1 MTNRFE
7 GTVVLVTGA
16 TRGIGRAVVER
27 FAREGAR
34 LVVCA
39 RSESEALARELE
51 RGGTEVLARDL
62 DISQPEAL
70 KDLAESALQR
80 FGTIDVAVPNAGI
93 RSRVPLYELDVEEWH
108 RVLDTN
114 LLGTFFTCRAV
125 IDHMRERRSGR
136 IVTISSLAG
145 QVGGTLVDAA
155 YSATKAGIIN
165 LTKVLAKELAPVG
178 VTVNCVSPGTI
189 DTPFIGD
196 YDDGLRTQLQSLI
209 PLGRLGTA
217 EDVAEAVLYF
227 ASPGAGWVTG
237 TTLSVSGGQVMF

>member
-7 GTVVLVTGA
+7 GSVALVTGA
-16 TRGIGRAVVER
+16 TRGIGRAVAVR

-39 RSESEALARELE
+39 RAGSVE
-51 RGGTEVLARDL
+51 LARDL
-62 DISQPEAL
+62 ERDGAQVLALDLDIAQLDAIQDLVERAL
-70 KDLAESALQR
+70 AR
-80 FGTIDVAVPNAGI
+80 FGGIDIAVCNAGI
-93 RSRVPLYELDVEEWH
+93 RSRVPLDELGVEEWH

-125 IDHMRERRSGR
+125 IGHMRDRRAGR

-155 YSATKAGIIN
+155 YSATKAAIIN

-189 DTPFIGD
+189 DTPFIED
-196 YDDGLRTQLQSLI
+196 YDDQLRSRLQSLI

-227 ASPGAGWVTG
+227 ASPGAAWVTG
-237 TTLSVSGGQVMF
+237 TTLSVSGGQVIL

>member
-1 MTNRFE
+1 MTNSHE
-7 GTVVLVTGA
+7 GSVVLVTGA
-16 TRGIGRAVVER
+16 TRGIGRAVAKR
-27 FAREGAR
+27 FASEGAK

-39 RSESEALARELE
+39 RSGSGPLARELE
-51 RGGTEVLARDL
+51 REGTDVLARDL
-62 DISQPEAL
+62 DISQPDAL
-70 KDLAESALQR
+70 LDLAKSALDR
-80 FGTIDVAVPNAGI
+80 FGAIDVAVPNAGI
-93 RSRVPLYELDVEEWH
+93 RSRVPLGELDVEEWH

-125 IDHMRERRSGR
+125 IEHMRERRSGR

-145 QVGGTLVDAA
+145 QIGGTLVDAA

-165 LTKVLAKELAPVG
+165 LTKVLAKELAPAG
-178 VTVNCVSPGTI
+178 ITVNCVSPGTI

-196 YDDGLRTQLQSLI
+196 YDDALRSQLRSLI

-227 ASPGAGWVTG
+227 ASPGAAWVTG
-237 TTLSVSGGQVMF
+237 TTLSVSGGQVML